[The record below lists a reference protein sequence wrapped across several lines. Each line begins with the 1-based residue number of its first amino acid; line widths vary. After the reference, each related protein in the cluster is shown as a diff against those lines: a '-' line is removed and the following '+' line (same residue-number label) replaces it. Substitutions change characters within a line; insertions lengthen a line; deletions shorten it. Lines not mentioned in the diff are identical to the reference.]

1 MQAPINQEALQEKW
15 APLLDADG
23 QSKITDP
30 HRRMVTAVLL
40 ENQEQ
45 ALREEKEF
53 LYEQPTNSTTSSG
66 TVAGFS
72 ASATGAMQG
81 FDPVLIS
88 LIRRSMPNLVAYD
101 LAGVQPMNG
110 PTGLIFA
117 MRSRFTSNTGTEAF
131 FDEADTTFSSG
142 DKNATVGELGSGYA
156 GNIGAGT
163 TTGANVGFGTITQA
177 GDNPAALLPGATADN
192 AETYNVGQ
200 GRDTEDAEAL
210 GETNQVFNEM
220 AFSIEKVTVTAKSRA
235 LKAEYSLE
243 LAQDLKAI
251 HGLNAE
257 AELANILS
265 TEILAE
271 INREVIRTIY
281 KVAEPGAQQ
290 NVATGGTFD
299 LDVDSNGRWSVEKFK
314 GLIYQIERDAN
325 AIAQRTR
332 RGKGNMILCS
342 ADVASAL
349 TMAGVLDYTP
359 ALNANLQVDD
369 TGNTFA
375 GVLQGKYRVY
385 IDPYSANV
393 GSTPSGAQYYVVG
406 YKGTSPYDAGLF
418 YCPYVPLQM
427 VRAVGQDTFQPKIGF
442 KTRYGIVANPFA
454 EGTTAALGALRQN
467 ANRYYRRV
475 KVTNLM

>member
-1 MQAPINQEALQEKW
+1 MFHSEQLQEKW
-15 APLLDADG
+15 APLLNHEGCESISDSHKRA
-23 QSKITDP
+23 
-30 HRRMVTAVLL
+30 VTAVLL
-40 ENQEQ
+40 ENQEKF
-45 ALREEKEF
+45 LREQNAFADGGLLTET
-53 LYEQPTNSTTSSG
+53 PNVHTNSG
-66 TVAGFS
+66 ANAGFS
-72 ASATGAMQG
+72 ADATATGPVAG

-117 MRSRFTSNTGTEAF
+117 MRSRYNSQSGSEAF
-131 FDEADTTFSSG
+131 FNEADSAFSGQNEGFDLTNGMTGAS
-142 DKNATVGELGSGYA
+142 VGM
-156 GNIGAGT
+156 GT
-163 TTGANVGFGTITQA
+163 TAQQGSRPDLLDTGASPTDGT
-177 GDNPAALLPGATADN
+177 D
-192 AETYNVGQ
+192 YNVGQ
-200 GRDTEDAEAL
+200 GMRTDDAEDL
-210 GETNQVFNEM
+210 GTSGDNFNQM

-281 KVAEPGAQQ
+281 NVAKPGAQA
-290 NVATGGTFD
+290 NVATAGTFD

-314 GLIYQIERDAN
+314 GLLFQIERDAN
-325 AIAQRTR
+325 AIAQQTR
-332 RGKGNMILCS
+332 RGKGNVILCS

-349 TMAGVLDYTP
+349 SMAGVLDYTP
-359 ALNANLQVDD
+359 ALNANLSVDD

-375 GVLQGKYRVY
+375 GTLLGKFKVY
-385 IDPYSANV
+385 IDPYSSNV
-393 GSTPSGAQYYVVG
+393 AATQYYTIG

-427 VRAVGQDTFQPKIGF
+427 VRAVGENTFQPKIGF
-442 KTRYGIVANPFA
+442 KTRYGMVANPFA
-454 EGTTAALGALRQN
+454 EGTTQGAGGLNRNKN
-467 ANRYYRRV
+467 AYYRRV
-475 KVTNLM
+475 KVSNLM

>member
-1 MQAPINQEALQEKW
+1 MFQSETLQEKW
-15 APLLDADG
+15 KPLLNHEGCDEI
-23 QSKITDP
+23 KDP
-30 HRRMVTAVLL
+30 HRRAVTAVLL
-40 ENQEQ
+40 ENQEKF
-45 ALREEKEF
+45 LREQTAFNESGM
-53 LYEQPTNSTTSSG
+53 LNEQPTMNTNSG
-66 TVAGFS
+66 ANAGFS
-72 ASATGAMQG
+72 AGATATGPVAG

-101 LAGVQPMNG
+101 LAGVQPMSG

-117 MRSRFTSNTGTEAF
+117 MRSRYNTQSGDEAF
-131 FDEADTTFSSG
+131 YNEADTGFS
-142 DKNATVGELGSGYA
+142 GSDAGFDNTNGYSNRAA
-156 GNIGAGT
+156 GFGST
-163 TTGANVGFGTITQA
+163 SNVGT
-177 GDNPAALLPGATADN
+177 NPSVLNPTATASTTD
-192 AETYNVGQ
+192 YNVGQ
-200 GRDTEDAEAL
+200 GMRTDDAESLDGTGNDAF
-210 GETNQVFNEM
+210 NQM

-281 KVAEPGAQQ
+281 KTAEQGAVS
-290 NVATGGTFD
+290 NTATAGVFD
-299 LDVDSNGRWSVEKFK
+299 LDIDSNGRWSVEKFK
-314 GLIYQIERDAN
+314 GLLFQIERDAN

-332 RGKGNMILCS
+332 RGKGNIIMCS

-359 ALNANLQVDD
+359 ALNANLNVDD

-385 IDPYSANV
+385 IDPYSANLTSANAAN
-393 GSTPSGAQYYVVG
+393 GNQYYVVG

-427 VRAVGQDTFQPKIGF
+427 VRAVGENTFQPKIGF
-442 KTRYGIVANPFA
+442 KTRYGMVANPFA
-454 EGTTAALGALRQN
+454 EGTNVGAGALTVN

-475 KVTNLM
+475 TVKNLM

>member
-1 MQAPINQEALQEKW
+1 MFHSEQLQEKW
-15 APLLDADG
+15 APLLEYDG
-23 QSKITDP
+23 LDSIKDP
-30 HRRMVTAVLL
+30 HRKAVTAVLL
-40 ENQEQ
+40 ENQEKF
-45 ALREEKEF
+45 LKETSSF
-53 LYEQPTNSTTSSG
+53 ENGGSLLNEAAPTNSTGSSIDN
-66 TVAGFS
+66 
-72 ASATGAMQG
+72 

-88 LIRRSMPNLVAYD
+88 LIRRSMPNLIAYD
-101 LAGVQPMNG
+101 LAGVQPMSG

-117 MRSRFTSNTGTEAF
+117 MRSRYQNQSGTEAF
-131 FDEADTTFSSG
+131 YNEPDSAFSGQNFGRNLTGGFS
-142 DKNATVGELGSGYA
+142 DANAGM
-156 GNIGAGT
+156 GT
-163 TTGANVGFGTITQA
+163 TSQGGTNPSVLNPVGSASSIGY
-177 GDNPAALLPGATADN
+177 N
-192 AETYNVGQ
+192 AGQ
-200 GRDTEDAEAL
+200 GMTTAESEAL
-210 GETNQVFNEM
+210 GDGTTGNAFNEM

-281 KVAEPGAQQ
+281 KVAEQGAVQ
-290 NVATGGTFD
+290 NTATAGEFD
-299 LDVDSNGRWSVEKFK
+299 LDIDSNGRWSVEKFK
-314 GLIYQIERDAN
+314 GLLFQIERDAN

-332 RGKGNMILCS
+332 RGKGNTILCS

-359 ALNANLQVDD
+359 ALNANLNVDD

-385 IDPYSANV
+385 IDPYSANLTY
-393 GSTPSGAQYYVVG
+393 SNTAPASQYYVVG

-442 KTRYGIVANPFA
+442 KTRYGMVANPFA
-454 EGTTAALGALRQN
+454 EGTDAGLGALHIN

-475 KVTNLM
+475 AVKNLM

>member
-1 MQAPINQEALQEKW
+1 
-15 APLLDADG
+15 
-23 QSKITDP
+23 
-30 HRRMVTAVLL
+30 
-40 ENQEQ
+40 
-45 ALREEKEF
+45 
-53 LYEQPTNSTTSSG
+53 
-66 TVAGFS
+66 
-72 ASATGAMQG
+72 
-81 FDPVLIS
+81 
-88 LIRRSMPNLVAYD
+88 MPNLVAYD
-101 LAGVQPMNG
+101 LAGVQPMNA

-117 MRSRFTSNTGTEAF
+117 MRSRFVDGTNANNMLGTEALF
-131 FDEADTTFSSG
+131 NEPDSAFSGQNQENDLTDGFTSVTTGLGTTAQSG
-142 DKNATVGELGSGYA
+142 TNPGALNPSTNATQVAY
-156 GNIGAGT
+156 
-163 TTGANVGFGTITQA
+163 
-177 GDNPAALLPGATADN
+177 D
-192 AETYNVGQ
+192 VGQ
-200 GRDTEDAEAL
+200 GMRTDDSEDL
-210 GETNQVFNEM
+210 GESGKTFNEM

-235 LKAEYSLE
+235 LKAQYSLE

-281 KVAEPGAQQ
+281 KTAETGAQV
-290 NVATGGTFD
+290 NVASAGTFN

-314 GLIYQIERDAN
+314 GLLFQIERDAN

-332 RGKGNMILCS
+332 RGKGNIILCS

-359 ALNANLQVDD
+359 ALNANLNVDD

-375 GVLQGKYRVY
+375 GVINGKYRVY
-385 IDPYSANV
+385 IDPFAANSAA
-393 GSTPSGAQYYVVG
+393 TQYYVIG

-442 KTRYGIVANPFA
+442 KTRYGMVENPFSQ
-454 EGTTAALGALRQN
+454 GTTQGSGTLTVN

-475 KVTNLM
+475 SVTNLM

>member
-1 MQAPINQEALQEKW
+1 MFQSETLQEKW
-15 APLLDADG
+15 KPLLNAEGCDEI
-23 QSKITDP
+23 KDP
-30 HRRMVTAVLL
+30 HRRAVTAVLL
-40 ENQEQ
+40 ENQEKF
-45 ALREEKEF
+45 LREQTAFNESGM
-53 LYEQPTNSTTSSG
+53 LNEQPTMNTNSG
-66 TVAGFS
+66 ANAGFS
-72 ASATGAMQG
+72 AGATATGPVAG

-101 LAGVQPMNG
+101 LAGVQPMSG

-117 MRSRFTSNTGTEAF
+117 MRSRYNTQSGDEAF
-131 FDEADTTFSSG
+131 YNEADTGFS
-142 DKNATVGELGSGYA
+142 GSDAGFDNTNGYSNRAA
-156 GNIGAGT
+156 GFGST
-163 TTGANVGFGTITQA
+163 SNVGT
-177 GDNPAALLPGATADN
+177 NPSVLNPTATASTTD
-192 AETYNVGQ
+192 YNVGQ
-200 GRDTEDAEAL
+200 GMRTDDAESLDGTGNDAF
-210 GETNQVFNEM
+210 NQM

-281 KVAEPGAQQ
+281 KTAEQGAVS
-290 NVATGGTFD
+290 NTATAGVFD
-299 LDVDSNGRWSVEKFK
+299 LDIDSNGRWSVEKFK
-314 GLIYQIERDAN
+314 GLLFQIERDAN

-332 RGKGNMILCS
+332 RGKGNIILCS

-359 ALNANLQVDD
+359 ALNANLNVDD

-385 IDPYSANV
+385 IDPYAANLTSANAA
-393 GSTPSGAQYYVVG
+393 SNSGNQYYVVG

-427 VRAVGQDTFQPKIGF
+427 VRAVGENSFQPKIGF
-442 KTRYGIVANPFA
+442 KTRYGMVANPFA
-454 EGTTAALGALRQN
+454 AGTTQGLGNLVVN

-475 KVTNLM
+475 AVKNLM

>member
-1 MQAPINQEALQEKW
+1 MQGINAEYLQEKW
-15 APLLDADG
+15 APLLDYQGMDTIRD
-23 QSKITDP
+23 S

-40 ENQEQ
+40 ENQERSI
-45 ALREEKEF
+45 REEREF
-53 LYEQPTNSTTSSG
+53 LYESPTNSANSSG
-66 TVAGFS
+66 
-72 ASATGAMQG
+72 ATGGFGGGASGAGPVAG

-101 LAGVQPMNG
+101 LAGVQPMSG

-117 MRSRFTSNTGTEAF
+117 MRSRYTNQSGTEALF
-131 FDEADTTFSSG
+131 NEADSAFSGLGTGFTQTVGFANTAVGLGTTAQSG
-142 DKNATVGELGSGYA
+142 TNPGLLNPSTNAT
-156 GNIGAGT
+156 
-163 TTGANVGFGTITQA
+163 Q
-177 GDNPAALLPGATADN
+177 TA
-192 AETYNVGQ
+192 YNVGE
-200 GRDTEDAEAL
+200 GMYTGDAENL
-210 GETNQVFNEM
+210 GVSGGSQFNEM
-220 AFSIEKVTVTAKSRA
+220 AFSIEKVTVTARSRA

-281 KVAEPGAQQ
+281 KVAESGAQA
-290 NVATGGTFD
+290 NVATQGIFD

-314 GLIYQIERDAN
+314 GLIFQIERDAN

-359 ALNANLQVDD
+359 ALNSNLNVDD

-385 IDPYSANV
+385 IDPYAANV
-393 GSTPSGAQYYVVG
+393 ASNQYYVVG
-406 YKGTSPYDAGLF
+406 YKGSSPYDAGLF
-418 YCPYVPLQM
+418 YCPYIPLQM
-427 VRAVGQDTFQPKIGF
+427 VRAVGENTFQPKIGF

-454 EGTTAALGALRQN
+454 EGDAVNQGLGRLN
-467 ANRYYRRV
+467 VNSNRYYRRV
-475 KVTNLM
+475 RVDNLM